1 MQHAPSYHAP
11 SYYAASANKYAAY
24 PNAHGDKRYDVC
36 VIGAGFTGLSTA
48 LHLAERGYKV
58 IVLEASSIG
67 WGASGRNGG
76 QLIPGLRKSASDLV
90 AMFGTEAA
98 KRAFDISLQAIE
110 MVSTRIKKHNIAC
123 DYKPSGH
130 FHAAAKVSHINW
142 MADEIDCLH
151 SVMHYEDAELIAQ
164 KDVLNFVQNERYFG
178 GVLDKRGG
186 HIHPLNY
193 AIGLAQAASSAGVDI
208 FENSAVI
215 SLDHKNT
222 SVKTA
227 TSNITANFIVIAC
240 DAYLGTLDNE
250 LGKRIMPVANYGIAT
265 EPLAADIAARLIP
278 QDMPISDS
286 KFVLDYYRLSADKRL
301 LFSGGEKYTT
311 TPPADIA
318 AFVKPFLHRTFP
330 QLKQTKIDYAWGG
343 MVSVTTTRL
352 PDIGRRGNVFH
363 AQGYSGQG
371 VALTTL
377 AGAVLAEAIA
387 GTAERFDVL
396 GSLRPPAFPGGTIL
410 RTPAYLIGMLY
421 FALRDR
427 L

>member
-1 MQHAPSYHAP
+1 MQHPP
-11 SYYAASANKYAAY
+11 SYYAASAHTYSAY
-24 PNAHGDKRYDVC
+24 PTVDSDKRCDVC

-48 LHLAERGYKV
+48 LHLVERGYKV

-76 QLIPGLRKSASDLV
+76 QLIPGLRKGAPDLV
-90 AMFGTEAA
+90 RMFGAEAA

-110 MVSTRIKKHNIAC
+110 MVDKKIKKHDIKC

-130 FHAAAKVSHINW
+130 FNAAAKASHIKW
-142 MADEIDCLH
+142 MAEEIECLH
-151 SVMHYEDAELIAQ
+151 TVMNYTDAGLISQ
-164 KDVLNFVQNERYFG
+164 NDVPKFVESDRYFG

-193 AIGLAQAASSAGVDI
+193 AIGLARAASAAGVEI

-215 SLDHKNT
+215 SLDPKNI

-227 TSNITANFIVIAC
+227 RAEITANFIVIAC
-240 DAYLGTLDNE
+240 DAYLGTLDNK
-250 LGKRIMPVANYGIAT
+250 LGKHIMPVANYAIAT
-265 EPLAADIAARLIP
+265 EPLTADIAARIIP

-301 LFSGGEKYTT
+301 LFSGGEKYTA
-311 TPPADIA
+311 TPPIDIA
-318 AFVKPFLHRTFP
+318 AFVLPFLHRTFP
-330 QLKQTKIDYAWGG
+330 QLKKTKIDYAWGG

-352 PDIGRRGNVFH
+352 PDIGRRGNIFH

-396 GSLRPPAFPGGTIL
+396 GTLRPPAFPGGTL
-410 RTPAYLIGMLY
+410 MRTPAYLIGMLY